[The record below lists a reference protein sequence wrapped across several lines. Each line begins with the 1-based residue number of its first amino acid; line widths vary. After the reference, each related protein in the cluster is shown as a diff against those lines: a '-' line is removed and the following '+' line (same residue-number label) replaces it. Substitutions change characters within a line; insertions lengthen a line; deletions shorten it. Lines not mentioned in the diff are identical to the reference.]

1 MAKNKGLKKKEVSTS
16 TNKGNKNVKDT
27 TSKDKKNSK
36 VTVKIKKPSLDSFKS
51 FNWKSNPIV
60 KVLVYVILFVVVLA
74 LVDLGVQYLNNDHS
88 VAVVNGSRISKK
100 EWDKRLESSYGSSVA
115 SQLITEKVVLLEAD
129 KQKVS
134 VSKEEIDTEIGEV
147 IKNLGGQEVFEAALA
162 ANNLTEEELRDNYKI
177 DLLITKLIEPTLKY
191 TESEVKEYFDQYSA
205 SMFPTET
212 EALGEGET
220 LDFETYKEKATEQYK
235 RSLASQNYSGWI
247 TELMDKYDI
256 QDNSTDKPSYG
267 FLTLTRGLINN
278 LFKKEDKKEETKSE
292 ETKTEETTE
301 STEETKEQSAE

>member
-1 MAKNKGLKKKEVSTS
+1 MAKDKELKKKEVSTS
-16 TNKGNKNVKDT
+16 TNKGNKNDKDA
-27 TSKDKKNSK
+27 TSKNKKNSK
-36 VTVKIKKPSLDSFKS
+36 VTVKIKKPSVESLKNS
-51 FNWKSNPIV
+51 NWKSNPIV
-60 KVLVYVILFVVVLA
+60 KVLVYAILFVVVLT
-74 LVDLGVQYLNNDHS
+74 LVDLGVQYLNNDYS

-100 EWDKRLESSYGSSVA
+100 EWDERLEQSYGSSVA
-115 SQLITEKVVLLEAD
+115 NQLIIEKVVLLEGE

-134 VSKEEIDTEIGEV
+134 VSKEEVDTEIDKV
-147 IKNLGGQEVFEAALA
+147 IENLGGQEVFEAALA

-191 TESEVKEYFDQYSA
+191 TEDQVKEYFEQYSA

-212 EALGEGET
+212 EALAEGEK

-235 RSLASQNYSGWI
+235 RNLASQNYSSWI
-247 TELMDKYDI
+247 SELMETYNI

-278 LFKKEDKKEETKSE
+278 LFKKEDKKEETKTQDTVE
-292 ETKTEETTE
+292 Y
-301 STEETKEQSAE
+301 TEETKEESAE